1 MQSHFPSVL
10 GFSMRM
16 APPTA
21 TPYITV
27 TDDQGCIDFEPH
39 RRYDNG
45 HPKSPWRRA
54 AIIPIWVVEVIL
66 LAFNAVITGMMIGI
80 TESESGP
87 RKNHLQPYAHLLSE
101 VLF

>member
-80 TESESGP
+80 TESGSGP
-87 RKNHLQPYAHLLSE
+87 GKNHLQPYAHLLSE